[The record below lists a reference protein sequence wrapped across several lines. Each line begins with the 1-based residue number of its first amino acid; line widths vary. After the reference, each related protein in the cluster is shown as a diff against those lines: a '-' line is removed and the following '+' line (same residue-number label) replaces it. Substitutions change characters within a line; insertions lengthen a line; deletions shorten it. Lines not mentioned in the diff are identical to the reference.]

1 MPESPKTGST
11 GDASKKSDARSTKDK
26 ASAARAEAMRAEKA
40 RQRRTSTLIGL
51 GLFVLIGLIIGAV
64 VYNNSQAPAPASSI
78 TLPTSDPTA
87 ALPKSVLPSTDP
99 VAYGVPYGTPSATIS
114 TVQVW
119 EDFQCPFCGQFES
132 TQAPGLQKLAAD
144 GKIFLVYRPTVFLD
158 SGLPQANQSSAR
170 ATRAWGCAIDGGV
183 GEKYHNTVFA
193 NQPAREGT
201 GYTDAQLLSFGK
213 DVGLD
218 GAAYDTFASCVTNN
232 TYLGWV
238 SNSQQAFKD
247 NAIPGTPTV
256 VLDGKEVPSSISNG
270 GGTALLDYLEAN
282 RKK

>member
-1 MPESPKTGST
+1 VPESPTTGSS
-11 GDASKKSDARSTKDK
+11 GEARKKSDARSTK
-26 ASAARAEAMRAEKA
+26 ANAAAARAEAMRAEKA
-40 RQRRTSTLIGL
+40 RQRRTSILIGL
-51 GLFVLIGLIIGAV
+51 GLFVLIGLIVGAV
-64 VYNNSQAPAPASSI
+64 VYTNGQAPAPAASI
-78 TLPTSDPTA
+78 TLPAPDPAA
-87 ALPKSVLPSTDP
+87 ALPKSALPSTDA

-119 EDFQCPFCGQFES
+119 EDFQCPFCGHFES

-183 GEKYHNTVFA
+183 GERFHNTVFA
-193 NQPAREGT
+193 NQPAKEGT
-201 GYTDAQLLSFGK
+201 GYTDTQLLAFGK
-213 DVGLD
+213 DAGLG
-218 GAAYDTFASCVTNN
+218 GAAYDTFTSCVTSN

-270 GGTALLDYLEAN
+270 GGAALLDYLEAN

>member
-1 MPESPKTGST
+1 VAESRGTGS
-11 GDASKKSDARSTKDK
+11 KRSDGASTKEK
-26 ASAARAEAMRAEKA
+26 AAAARAEAVKAEKA
-40 RQRRTSTLIGL
+40 RQRRTSALIGL
-51 GLFVLIGLIIGAV
+51 GLLVLIGLIVGAV
-64 VYNNSQAPAPASSI
+64 VYNNSQAPAATASI
-78 TLPTSDPTA
+78 TLPAPDPAA
-87 ALPKSVLPSTDP
+87 ALPKSVLPSTDAT
-99 VAYGVPYGTPSATIS
+99 AYGVPYGSASAKVS

-119 EDFQCPFCGQFES
+119 EDFQCPFCGQFEA

-158 SGLPQANQSSAR
+158 SKFPQSNQSSAR

-193 NQPAREGT
+193 NQPPPDKEGT
-201 GYTDAQLLSFGK
+201 GYTDAQLLQFGK
-213 DVGLD
+213 DAGLD
-218 GAAYDTFASCVTNN
+218 GATYDTFASCVTNN

-256 VLDGKEVPSSISNG
+256 LLDGKELPASVVNG
-270 GGTALLDYLEAN
+270 GGTALVDYLEAN

>member
-1 MPESPKTGST
+1 MPDST
-11 GDASKKSDARSTKDK
+11 SAGGKRPDAPTTKAK
-26 ASAARAEAMRAEKA
+26 AAAARAEAMKAEKA
-40 RQRRTSTLIGL
+40 RQRRTSVLIGL
-51 GLFVLIGLIIGAV
+51 GLLALVGLIIGAV
-64 VYNNSQAPAPASSI
+64 VYTNSQSSTTPSI
-78 TLPTSDPTA
+78 TLPAPDPAA
-87 ALPKSVLPSTDP
+87 ALPKSVLPSTDA
-99 VAYGVPYGTPSATIS
+99 VAYGVPYGTLSPTVS

-119 EDFQCPFCGQFES
+119 EDFQCPFCGQFEAS
-132 TQAPGLQKLAAD
+132 QSAGLQKLAAD
-144 GKIFLVYRPTVFLD
+144 GKVFLVYRPTIFLD
-158 SGLPQANQSSAR
+158 SGLPQSNQSSAR

-193 NQPAREGT
+193 NQPAKEGT
-201 GYTDAQLLSFGK
+201 GYTDAQLLQFGK
-213 DVGLD
+213 DAGLD
-218 GAAYDTFASCVTNN
+218 GAAYDTFATCVTNN

-256 VLDGKEVPSSISNG
+256 VLDGKEVPSAIVSA